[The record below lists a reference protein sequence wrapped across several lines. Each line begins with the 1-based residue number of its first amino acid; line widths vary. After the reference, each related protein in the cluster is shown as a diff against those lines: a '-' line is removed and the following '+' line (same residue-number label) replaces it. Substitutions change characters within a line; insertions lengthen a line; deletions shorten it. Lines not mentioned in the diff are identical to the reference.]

1 MSKKVLLT
9 SFTTW
14 LPHQKSNSS
23 DDLLREIAQSPE
35 INSTLLLTFL
45 RQLPVDIQQASDRV
59 IAQIHSL
66 QPDIIVC
73 CGMAESRLNLTVES
87 LACREQDVIKT
98 WVDVERLIADLSGVE
113 ISHDAGKFV
122 CEGLYYSILH
132 HLKTQQLKTHCIFV
146 HVPILTNSNFPQIQ
160 ANLTQIIYRMMN
172 LDPRLLE
179 EVGDL
184 SELTS

>member
-23 DDLLREIAQSPE
+23 DDLLKEIAQTTE
-35 INSTLLLTFL
+35 INSVSLLTFL

-73 CGMAESRLNLTVES
+73 CGMAENRPNLTIES
-87 LACREQDVIKT
+87 QAIRENELIKT
-98 WVDVERLIADLSGVE
+98 WVNVNQLIADLSGVE

-122 CEGLYYSILH
+122 CEGLYYSVLH
-132 HLKTQQLKTHCIFV
+132 HLQT
-146 HVPILTNSNFPQIQ
+146 
-160 ANLTQIIYRMMN
+160 
-172 LDPRLLE
+172 
-179 EVGDL
+179 
-184 SELTS
+184 